1 VVRLVIPYFGVVV
14 VERVDEEEVDEVV
27 GSGDDGEWAALG
39 GVDVGF
45 EGLLDGL
52 GGGQSISG
60 EEQWAEW
67 VGNGV
72 S

>member
-1 VVRLVIPYFGVVV
+1 
-14 VERVDEEEVDEVV
+14 VV

-52 GGGQSISG
+52 GGGQSVFG